1 MRWLARL
8 FRPWHEGSLG
18 LTFTTGRKAETFRT
32 MTPSQGR
39 ERGEM
44 KHLNDQEL
52 MRIVQSG
59 DYSPASEI
67 YDRYSGRIY
76 NFAFRFLKNSEAAED
91 ATQEVFVKMLKH
103 ANQFHG
109 DAKLSTWLFS
119 ITANWCRDY
128 LRKAD
133 NKSKESED
141 VLISLPAPSELAPDR
156 NLERRESERR
166 VQRALQSLTAEQRE
180 AILLSR
186 YQGLSYAEIAQIAGC
201 SEGAVKTRVFRAMET
216 LKKILTG
223 DASGGDRWLNV
234 VQ

>member
-1 MRWLARL
+1 
-8 FRPWHEGSLG
+8 
-18 LTFTTGRKAETFRT
+18 
-32 MTPSQGR
+32 
-39 ERGEM
+39 M

-76 NFAFRFLKNSEAAED
+76 NFAFRFLRNSEAAED

-133 NKSKESED
+133 NRTKESDD
-141 VLISLPAPSELAPDR
+141 VLITLPAPSELGPDR
-156 NLERRESERR
+156 NLERRESEQR
-166 VQRALQSLTAEQRE
+166 VRRALEALTAEQRE

-216 LKKILTG
+216 LKKILMG
-223 DASGGDRWLNV
+223 EGSGGDRWLNV

>member
-1 MRWLARL
+1 
-8 FRPWHEGSLG
+8 
-18 LTFTTGRKAETFRT
+18 
-32 MTPSQGR
+32 MTSSKGT
-39 ERGEM
+39 EAGEM
-44 KHLNDQEL
+44 KHLSDQEL
-52 MRIVQSG
+52 MRIVQAG

-76 NFAFRFLKNSEAAED
+76 NFAFRFLKNAEAAED
-91 ATQEVFVKMLKH
+91 ATQEVFVKMMRH

-128 LRKAD
+128 LRKSD
-133 NKSKESED
+133 NKAKEAED
-141 VLISLPAPSELAPDR
+141 VLVSIPTSPELAPDR
-156 NLERRESERR
+156 SLERRETEQR
-166 VQRALQSLTAEQRE
+166 VQRALQLLTPEQRE

-216 LKKILTG
+216 LKKALTG
-223 DASGGDRWLNV
+223 EASGGDRWLNAV
-234 VQ
+234 R

>member
-1 MRWLARL
+1 
-8 FRPWHEGSLG
+8 
-18 LTFTTGRKAETFRT
+18 
-32 MTPSQGR
+32 
-39 ERGEM
+39 M
-44 KHLNDQEL
+44 KHLSDQEL
-52 MRIVQSG
+52 MRIVQGG

-76 NFAFRFLKNSEAAED
+76 NFAFRFLKNAEAAED
-91 ATQEVFVKMLKH
+91 ATQEVFVKMIRH
-103 ANQFHG
+103 ANQFQG

-133 NKSKESED
+133 NRVKESDD
-141 VLISLPAPSELAPDR
+141 VLVTLPAPSELSPER
-156 NLERRESERR
+156 TLEQRENEQR
-166 VQRALQSLTAEQRE
+166 VRKALGALTPEQRE

-216 LKKILTG
+216 LKKVLTSEAG
-223 DASGGDRWLNV
+223 GGDRCLNV
-234 VQ
+234 IS

>member
-1 MRWLARL
+1 M
-8 FRPWHEGSLG
+8 H
-18 LTFTTGRKAETFRT
+18 
-32 MTPSQGR
+32 PSKGR

-44 KHLNDQEL
+44 RHLNDQEL
-52 MRIVQSG
+52 MRIVQAG

-133 NKSKESED
+133 NKSKESDD
-141 VLISLPAPSELAPDR
+141 VLVTLPAPSELAPDR
-156 NLERRESERR
+156 NLERRESEQR
-166 VQRALQSLTAEQRE
+166 VRRALEALTAEQRE

-216 LKKILTG
+216 LKKTLMG
-223 DASGGDRWLNV
+223 EARGGDECLNV
-234 VQ
+234 AQ

>member
-1 MRWLARL
+1 
-8 FRPWHEGSLG
+8 
-18 LTFTTGRKAETFRT
+18 
-32 MTPSQGR
+32 
-39 ERGEM
+39 M
-44 KHLNDQEL
+44 KHLSDQEL
-52 MRIVQSG
+52 MRIVQAG

-91 ATQEVFVKMLKH
+91 AVQEVFVKMMKY
-103 ANQFHG
+103 ANQFNG

-133 NKSKESED
+133 NKTKESDD
-141 VLISLPAPSELAPDR
+141 VLVTLPAPAELSPDR
-156 NLERRESERR
+156 NLEQRENEQMVR
-166 VQRALQSLTAEQRE
+166 RALEQLTPEQRE

-216 LKKILTG
+216 LKRALVGETG
-223 DASGGDRWLNV
+223 GGDRCLNV
-234 VQ
+234 VP

>member
-1 MRWLARL
+1 
-8 FRPWHEGSLG
+8 
-18 LTFTTGRKAETFRT
+18 
-32 MTPSQGR
+32 MTPSKGT
-39 ERGEM
+39 ESGEM

-59 DYSPASEI
+59 DFSPASEI

-133 NKSKESED
+133 NKSKESDD

-216 LKKILTG
+216 LKKLLTSE
-223 DASGGDRWLNV
+223 ASGGDRCLNV

>member
-1 MRWLARL
+1 MSA
-8 FRPWHEGSLG
+8 S
-18 LTFTTGRKAETFRT
+18 K
-32 MTPSQGR
+32 GR
-39 ERGEM
+39 ETGEM

-52 MRIVQSG
+52 MRIVQAG

-76 NFAFRFLKNSEAAED
+76 NFAFRFLKNAEAAED

-103 ANQFHG
+103 ANQFNG

-133 NKSKESED
+133 NKSKESDD
-141 VLISLPAPSELAPDR
+141 VLVQLPAPTELSPDR
-156 NLERRESERR
+156 SLERRENELLVRK
-166 VQRALQSLTAEQRE
+166 ALAELTPEQRE

-216 LKKILTG
+216 LKKTLAG
-223 DASGGDRWLNV
+223 PAGKV
-234 VQ
+234 VINA

>member
-1 MRWLARL
+1 
-8 FRPWHEGSLG
+8 
-18 LTFTTGRKAETFRT
+18 
-32 MTPSQGR
+32 
-39 ERGEM
+39 M
-44 KHLNDQEL
+44 KHLSDQEL
-52 MRIVQSG
+52 MRIVQAG

-91 ATQEVFVKMLKH
+91 AVQEVFVKMMKY
-103 ANQFHG
+103 ANQFNG

-133 NKSKESED
+133 NKTKESDD
-141 VLISLPAPSELAPDR
+141 VLVTLPAPAELAPDR
-156 NLERRESERR
+156 NLEQRENEQR
-166 VQRALQSLTAEQRE
+166 VRRALEQLTPEQRE

-216 LKKILTG
+216 LKRALVG
-223 DASGGDRWLNV
+223 EAGGGDRCLNV
-234 VQ
+234 VP

>member
-1 MRWLARL
+1 MSTSKSR
-8 FRPWHEGSLG
+8 
-18 LTFTTGRKAETFRT
+18 ET
-32 MTPSQGR
+32 
-39 ERGEM
+39 GEM

-52 MRIVQSG
+52 MRIVQAG

-91 ATQEVFVKMLKH
+91 AVQEVFVKMLKH

-133 NKSKESED
+133 NKAKESDD
-141 VLISLPAPSELAPDR
+141 VLVTLPAPAELSPER
-156 NLERRESERR
+156 TLEQRENERRI
-166 VQRALQSLTAEQRE
+166 QKALGALTPEQRE

-186 YQGLSYAEIAQIAGC
+186 YQGLSYAEIAQISGC

-216 LKKILTG
+216 LKKAL
-223 DASGGDRWLNV
+223 SGESRGGSRCLNAIS
-234 VQ
+234 

>member
-1 MRWLARL
+1 M
-8 FRPWHEGSLG
+8 H
-18 LTFTTGRKAETFRT
+18 
-32 MTPSQGR
+32 PSKGT
-39 ERGEM
+39 ESGEM

-91 ATQEVFVKMLKH
+91 ATQEVFVKMMKH

-133 NKSKESED
+133 NKSKETEE
-141 VLISLPAPSELAPDR
+141 VLYSLPTSAEDAPDR
-156 NLERRESERR
+156 NLERRQDEQL
-166 VQRALQSLTAEQRE
+166 VQRALSALTPEQRE

-186 YQGLSYAEIAQIAGC
+186 YQGLSYAEIAQISGC

-216 LKKILTG
+216 LKKALTG
-223 DASGGDRWLNV
+223 ESRGGDRCLNAIS
-234 VQ
+234 

>member
-1 MRWLARL
+1 
-8 FRPWHEGSLG
+8 
-18 LTFTTGRKAETFRT
+18 
-32 MTPSQGR
+32 
-39 ERGEM
+39 M

-52 MRIVQSG
+52 MRIVQGG
-59 DYSPASEI
+59 DFSPASEI

-76 NFAFRFLKNSEAAED
+76 NFAFRFLRNSEASED
-91 ATQEVFVKMLKH
+91 AVQEVFVKMLKH

-133 NKSKESED
+133 NKPKESDD
-141 VLISLPAPSELAPDR
+141 VLVTLPAPSELAPDR
-156 NLERRESERR
+156 TLEQRENEKLIRK
-166 VQRALQSLTAEQRE
+166 ALEALTAEQRE

-216 LKKILTG
+216 LKKTLAG
-223 DASGGDRWLNV
+223 EARGGDRWLNAA
-234 VQ
+234 Q

>member
-1 MRWLARL
+1 
-8 FRPWHEGSLG
+8 
-18 LTFTTGRKAETFRT
+18 
-32 MTPSQGR
+32 
-39 ERGEM
+39 M
-44 KHLNDQEL
+44 KHLSDQEL
-52 MRIVQSG
+52 MRIVQAG
-59 DYSPASEI
+59 DFSPASEI

-76 NFAFRFLKNSEAAED
+76 NFAFRFLKNAEAAED
-91 ATQEVFVKMLKH
+91 ATQEVFVKMLRH
-103 ANQFHG
+103 ASQFHG

-133 NKSKESED
+133 NRAKDSDD
-141 VLISLPAPSELAPDR
+141 VLVTLPAPMEYSPDR
-156 NLERRESERR
+156 NLEQKENEVR
-166 VQRALQSLTAEQRE
+166 VRRALEELTEEQRE

-216 LKKILTG
+216 LKKTLAG
-223 DASGGDRWLNV
+223 PARGGDRCLNV

>member
-1 MRWLARL
+1 
-8 FRPWHEGSLG
+8 
-18 LTFTTGRKAETFRT
+18 
-32 MTPSQGR
+32 
-39 ERGEM
+39 M
-44 KHLNDQEL
+44 KHLSDQEL
-52 MRIVQSG
+52 MQIVQAG

-76 NFAFRFLKNSEAAED
+76 NFAFRFLRNAEAAED
-91 ATQEVFVKMLKH
+91 ATQEVFVKMLRH

-133 NKSKESED
+133 NKIKESDD
-141 VLISLPAPSELAPDR
+141 VLVTLPTPSDQAPDR
-156 NLERRESERR
+156 RLEQRENEQR
-166 VQRALQSLTAEQRE
+166 VRRALELLTAEQRE

-216 LKKILTG
+216 LKKALSG
-223 DASGGDRWLNV
+223 EMSGGDRCLNV